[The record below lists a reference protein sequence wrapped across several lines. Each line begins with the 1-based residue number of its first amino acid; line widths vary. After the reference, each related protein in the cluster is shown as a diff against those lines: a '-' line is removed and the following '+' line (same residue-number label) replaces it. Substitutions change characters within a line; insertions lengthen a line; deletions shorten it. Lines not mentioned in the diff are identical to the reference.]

1 MWMPEIVM
9 KPEVVAMR
17 EALRLARGNASSEV
31 YMTACLMEAARVLLS
46 FEPGALPEQFREEAE
61 ASWNAETGAR
71 AP

>member
-1 MWMPEIVM
+1 MPEISM

-17 EALRLARGNASSEV
+17 EAMRLTRRDASSEV
-31 YMTACLMEAARVLLS
+31 YMTACLMEAASVLLS
-46 FEPGALPEQFREEAE
+46 LEPGAHPERFREEAE